1 MSPRD
6 GMNKQKIFYSK
17 WKILKKKK
25 KKRDIT
31 EYSIILP
38 GVSSDLKQNQRCH
51 LYVGPQSKVCVFSL
65 SLFFLLNLFVGVKED
80 IAM

>member
-25 KKRDIT
+25 KDIT
-31 EYSIILP
+31 EYR
-38 GVSSDLKQNQRCH
+38 K
-51 LYVGPQSKVCVFSL
+51 
-65 SLFFLLNLFVGVKED
+65 KERD
-80 IAM
+80 HRAQYNSARGQF